1 MWEQHTDPLSQDYH
15 QLVGQ
20 MVMEILPSV
29 LCVER
34 GREWNEYNPGPE
46 VMWVWP
52 VAVECFLPVW
62 VMAYSSRIWS
72 SDITNLISEHS
83 LVA

>member
-1 MWEQHTDPLSQDYH
+1 MWEQHTDPLSQDQH

-34 GREWNEYNPGPE
+34 GRE
-46 VMWVWP
+46 
-52 VAVECFLPVW
+52 
-62 VMAYSSRIWS
+62 
-72 SDITNLISEHS
+72 
-83 LVA
+83 